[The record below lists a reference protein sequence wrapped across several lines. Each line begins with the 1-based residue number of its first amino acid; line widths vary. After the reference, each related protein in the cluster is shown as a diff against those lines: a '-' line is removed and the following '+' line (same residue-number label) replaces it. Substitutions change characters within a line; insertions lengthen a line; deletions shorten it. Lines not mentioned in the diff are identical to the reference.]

1 LDSDSLFQTMNLS
14 KKQTDNENDRVTKA
28 AGVVGS
34 ATLLSRIF
42 GFIRDVVIAWF
53 FGAGLSSDAFFVAF
67 RIPNLLRRLFAE
79 GSLSAAFVPVFTDM
93 LTNRG
98 KEDAFEMARSAIRLL
113 SVLLVIVAIAGILL
127 SPLIIRI
134 LAWGFADS
142 PEKLSMTIFLTR
154 LMFPYIFFIGMVA
167 LSMGIL
173 NVLGH
178 FAAPALAPV
187 FLNISIIGSV
197 FLISPHMKAPVT
209 GLAVG
214 VLIGGLLQLVFQ
226 IPFLIKKGFYFWQKA
241 KIFHPGLKKIGL
253 LMLPMIFGAAVYQIN
268 ILVGTFLATLL
279 PEGSVSYLYYADRL
293 VQFPLGIFG
302 IATATAVLPSI
313 SRQAAKK
320 DLEAVQDTFTYA
332 MRLIF
337 FITIPAMVGLI
348 VLREPIVALLFKRG
362 AFDAETTHLTA
373 YALLYYSV
381 GLWAFSAV
389 RIVVSTFYA
398 LQDTK
403 TPVRMAVISV
413 CANIILGIVLMG
425 PLKHGG
431 LALATSL
438 ASMLNLG
445 LLVWALR
452 AKLGMVGLKTI
463 MASVYKTV
471 ICSVFMG
478 AAVWATAQF
487 IIPSKGGSLM
497 GLFFGLVGS
506 MVVGL
511 VLYGSFSFLLK
522 NPELEKIMAM
532 ARREKDKA

>member
-1 LDSDSLFQTMNLS
+1 MNPS
-14 KKQTDNENDRVTKA
+14 KKQTDYENDRVTKA

-42 GFIRDVVIAWF
+42 GLIRDVVIAWF

-79 GSLSAAFVPVFTDM
+79 GSLSVAFIPVFTET
-93 LTNRG
+93 LINRG
-98 KEDAFEMARSAIRLL
+98 KDEAFEMAKSAIRLL
-113 SVLLVIVAIAGILL
+113 SVLLVVVAIAGIFL

-134 LAWGFADS
+134 IAPGFIDS
-142 PEKLSMTIFLTR
+142 PEKLSVTIFLTR
-154 LMFPYIFFIGMVA
+154 IMFPYIFFIGMVA

-187 FLNISIIGSV
+187 FLNISIICSV
-197 FLISPHMKAPVT
+197 FLISPHMTDPVT

-214 VLIGGLLQLVFQ
+214 VVIGGILQLGFQ
-226 IPFLIKKGFYFWQKA
+226 VPFLIKKGFYFWQKA

-253 LMLPMIFGAAVYQIN
+253 LMLPTIFGAAVYQIN
-268 ILVGTFLATLL
+268 ILVGTLLASLL

-293 VQFPLGIFG
+293 VQFPLGIFA

-320 DLEAVQDTFTYA
+320 DLQAVRGTFAYA
-332 MRLIF
+332 MKLVL
-337 FITIPAMVGLI
+337 FITIPSMVGLI

-362 AFDAETTHLTA
+362 AFDAKTTHLTA

-413 CANIILGIVLMG
+413 CANIILGVVLMG
-425 PLKHGG
+425 PLGHGG
-431 LALATSL
+431 IALATSL

-445 LLVWALR
+445 LLVRALKT
-452 AKLGMVGLKTI
+452 KLGMLGLKAI
-463 MASVYKTV
+463 MTSAYKTI

-478 AAVWATAQF
+478 AAVWAAAPF
-487 IIPSKGGSLM
+487 IMPSEDGSLM
-497 GLFFGLVGS
+497 GLFFGLMGS
-506 MVVGL
+506 IIIGL
-511 VLYGSFSFLLK
+511 VLYGSFSLLLK
-522 NPELEKIMAM
+522 SRELEKVMVM
-532 ARREKDKA
+532 VGKGKDKA

>member
-1 LDSDSLFQTMNLS
+1 MNPS
-14 KKQTDNENDRVTKA
+14 KKQTDSENDRLTKA

-79 GSLSAAFVPVFTDM
+79 GSLSIAFIPVFTDT

-98 KEDAFEMARSAIRLL
+98 KDEAFEMARSAVRLL
-113 SVLLVIVAIAGILL
+113 SVLLVVVAIAGILL

-134 LAWGFADS
+134 IAPGFTDS
-142 PEKLSMTIFLTR
+142 PEKLSVTIFLTR
-154 LMFPYIFFIGMVA
+154 IMFPYIFFIGMVA

-197 FLISPHMKAPVT
+197 FLISPHMDNPVT
-209 GLAVG
+209 GLAIG
-214 VLIGGLLQLVFQ
+214 VVIGGILQLSLQV
-226 IPFLIKKGFYFWQKA
+226 PFLIKKGFYFWQKA
-241 KIFHPGLKKIGL
+241 KIFHPGLKKVGL
-253 LMLPMIFGAAVYQIN
+253 LMFPTIFGAAVYQVN
-268 ILVGTFLATLL
+268 ILVGTLLASLL
-279 PEGSVSYLYYADRL
+279 PEGSISYLYYADRL
-293 VQFPLGIFG
+293 VQFPLGIFA

-320 DLEAVQDTFTYA
+320 DLQAVRETFEYA
-332 MRLIF
+332 MKLVF
-337 FITIPAMVGLI
+337 FITIPSMVGLI
-348 VLREPIVALLFKRG
+348 VLRDPIVALLFKRG
-362 AFDAETTHLTA
+362 AFDAKTTHLTA

-403 TPVRMAVISV
+403 TPVRIAVISV
-413 CANIILGIVLMG
+413 CANILLGIVLMG
-425 PLKHGG
+425 PMGHGG

-445 LLVWALR
+445 LLVRALR
-452 AKLGMVGLKTI
+452 TKLGTVGLKTI
-463 MASVYKTV
+463 LMSVYKTL
-471 ICSVFMG
+471 ICSIFMG
-478 AAVWATAQF
+478 VAVWAAALF
-487 IIPSKGGSLM
+487 IIPSEGGNLM
-497 GLFFGLVGS
+497 RLFFGLAGS
-506 MVVGL
+506 IIIGF
-511 VLYGSFSFLLK
+511 VLYGSFSLLLK
-522 NPELEKIMAM
+522 SRELEKVMAIV
-532 ARREKDKA
+532 RKEKNKA

>member
-1 LDSDSLFQTMNLS
+1 MTRS
-14 KKQTDNENDRVTKA
+14 KKQTDNENDRLTKA

-79 GSLSAAFVPVFTDM
+79 GSLSIAFIPVFTDT

-98 KEDAFEMARSAIRLL
+98 KDEAFEMARSAVRLL
-113 SVLLVIVAIAGILL
+113 SVLLVVVAIAGIFL

-134 LAWGFADS
+134 IAPGFTDS
-142 PEKLSMTIFLTR
+142 TEKLSVTIFLTR
-154 LMFPYIFFIGMVA
+154 IMFPYIFFIGLVA

-209 GLAVG
+209 SLAIG
-214 VLIGGLLQLVFQ
+214 VVIGGILQLGLQ

-241 KIFHPGLKKIGL
+241 KFFHPGLKKIGW
-253 LMLPMIFGAAVYQIN
+253 LMLPTIFGAAVYQIN
-268 ILVGTFLATLL
+268 ILVGTLLASLL

-293 VQFPLGIFG
+293 VQFPLGIFA

-320 DLEAVQDTFTYA
+320 DLQAVQDTFVYA
-332 MRLIF
+332 MKLVF
-337 FITIPAMVGLI
+337 FITIPSMVGLI

-362 AFDAETTHLTA
+362 AFDAKTTHLTA

-413 CANIILGIVLMG
+413 CANILLGIVLMG
-425 PLKHGG
+425 PLGHGG

-445 LLVWALR
+445 LLVRALR
-452 AKLGMVGLKTI
+452 TKLGTVGLKTI
-463 MASVYKTV
+463 MTSVYKTL

-478 AAVWATAQF
+478 VAVWAAARF
-487 IIPSKGGSLM
+487 IIPSEGGSLM
-497 GLFFGLVGS
+497 GLFFGITGS
-506 MVVGL
+506 IIIGL
-511 VLYGSFSFLLK
+511 VLYGSFSLLLK
-522 NPELEKIMAM
+522 SRELEKVMAI
-532 ARREKDKA
+532 ARKEKNKA

>member
-1 LDSDSLFQTMNLS
+1 MNPS
-14 KKQTDNENDRVTKA
+14 KKQVDNENDRLTKA

-79 GSLSAAFVPVFTDM
+79 GSLSVAFIPVFTDT

-98 KEDAFEMARSAIRLL
+98 KDEAFEMARSAVRLL
-113 SVLLVIVAIAGILL
+113 SVLLVVVAISGILL

-134 LAWGFADS
+134 IAPGFIDS
-142 PEKLSMTIFLTR
+142 PEKLSVTIFLTR
-154 LMFPYIFFIGMVA
+154 IMFPYIFFIGMVA

-187 FLNISIIGSV
+187 FLNIAIIGSV
-197 FLISPHMKAPVT
+197 FFISPHMDNPVT
-209 GLAVG
+209 GLAIG
-214 VLIGGLLQLVFQ
+214 VVIGGLLQLGLQV
-226 IPFLIKKGFYFWQKA
+226 PFLIKKGFYFWQKA
-241 KIFHPGLKKIGL
+241 KIFHPGLKKIAV
-253 LMLPMIFGAAVYQIN
+253 LMFPTIFGAAVYQIN
-268 ILVGTFLATLL
+268 ILVGTLLASLL

-293 VQFPLGIFG
+293 VQFPLGIFA

-320 DLEAVQDTFTYA
+320 DLQAVRETFEYA
-332 MRLIF
+332 MKLVF
-337 FITIPAMVGLI
+337 FITIPSMVGLI

-362 AFDAETTHLTA
+362 AFDANTTHLTA

-403 TPVRMAVISV
+403 TPVRIAVISV
-413 CANIILGIVLMG
+413 CANTLLGIVLMR
-425 PLKHGG
+425 PLGHGG

-445 LLVWALR
+445 LLVRALR
-452 AKLGMVGLKTI
+452 TKLGTVGLKTI
-463 MASVYKTV
+463 MMSVYKTL

-478 AAVWATAQF
+478 VSVWAAARF
-487 IIPSKGGSLM
+487 IIPSEGGSLM
-497 GLFFGLVGS
+497 GLFFGLAGS
-506 MVVGL
+506 IIIGL
-511 VLYGSFSFLLK
+511 VLYGSFSLLLK
-522 NPELEKIMAM
+522 SRELEKVMAI
-532 ARREKDKA
+532 ARKEKNKA

>member
-1 LDSDSLFQTMNLS
+1 MNPS
-14 KKQTDNENDRVTKA
+14 KKQIDNENDRVTKA

-79 GSLSAAFVPVFTDM
+79 GSLSVAFIPIFTET
-93 LTNRG
+93 LTSQG
-98 KEDAFEMARSAIRLL
+98 KDEAFEMARSAVRLL
-113 SVLLVIVAIAGILL
+113 SILLVVVAVTGIIL

-134 LAWGFADS
+134 IAPGFTAV
-142 PEKLSMTIFLTR
+142 PEKLSVTIFLTR

-197 FLISPHMKAPVT
+197 FLISPHMKEPIT
-209 GLAVG
+209 GLAIG
-214 VLIGGLLQLVFQ
+214 VVIGGILQLGFQ
-226 IPFLIKKGFYFWQKA
+226 VPFLIKKGFYFWQKA
-241 KIFHPGLKKIGL
+241 KIFHPGLKKIGR
-253 LMLPMIFGAAVYQIN
+253 LMVPTIFGAAVYQIN
-268 ILVGTFLATLL
+268 ILVGTLLASLL

-293 VQFPLGIFG
+293 VQFPLGIFA

-313 SRQAAKK
+313 SRQASKK
-320 DLEAVQDTFTYA
+320 DLEAVRDTFAYA
-332 MRLIF
+332 MKLVF
-337 FITIPAMVGLI
+337 FITVPAMVGLI

-362 AFDAETTHLTA
+362 AFDAKTTHLTA

-425 PLKHGG
+425 PMGHGG

-445 LLVWALR
+445 LLVRALR
-452 AKLGMVGLKTI
+452 TKLGMVGLKTI
-463 MASVYKTV
+463 MASVYKTL

-478 AAVWATAQF
+478 AAVWAAALF
-487 IIPSKGGSLM
+487 MIPSKDGSLM
-497 GLFFGLVGS
+497 GLFFGIVGS
-506 MVVGL
+506 IIIGL

-522 NPELEKIMAM
+522 SRELEKILAM
-532 ARREKDKA
+532 SRKEKNKA